1 MNLKTLPLRLRSR
14 ATWADPARTLATLE
28 SFARTEEDGGR
39 DIATAARRVVDG
51 ELRGHLLRHAQD
63 ELKHADLFR
72 RRASELR
79 GAGIAEAGSEAKGA
93 RAYDLTRGRPTSEVD
108 AHGFFKVGLLDELG
122 EVPYVAMLHVAERKA
137 ADLFTLHRDLT
148 RGDPATCAIFEEIL
162 RDEHYH
168 VAWTAAM
175 LKRWRESGRE
185 SEVKGALKAART
197 SRFMGGWKRLGARS
211 AAGFGR
217 AVMMVAYLTLLLPFG
232 LAARR
237 RRAGE
242 IGWSGG
248 TPRDGARAD
257 TRQPLQ
263 RLRSQA

>member
-1 MNLKTLPLRLRSR
+1 MSLKNLPLRLRSR
-14 ATWADPARTLATLE
+14 ATWADPARKLATLE

-39 DIATAARRVVDG
+39 DIATAARRVGDD
-51 ELRGHLLRHAQD
+51 ELRGHLARHAKD

-79 GAGIAEAGSEAKGA
+79 GAGVAEAESEAKGA

-137 ADLFTLHRDLT
+137 ADLFAMHRDLT
-148 RGDPATCAIFEEIL
+148 RGDPATCALFEEIL

-175 LKRWRESGRE
+175 LKRWREQGRE
-185 SEVKGALKAART
+185 SEVKGALKAAQT

-217 AVMMVAYLTLLLPFG
+217 TVMMIVYLTLLAPFG
-232 LAARR
+232 LLARR

-242 IGWSGG
+242 VGWSGDQ
-248 TPRDGARAD
+248 PRDGARPD

>member
-1 MNLKTLPLRLRSR
+1 MNLKSLPLRLRSR
-14 ATWADPARTLATLE
+14 ATWADPARTVATLE

-39 DIATAARRVVDG
+39 DIATAARRVGDE
-51 ELRGHLLRHAQD
+51 ELRGHLLRHAKD
-63 ELKHADLFR
+63 ELKHAELFR
-72 RRASELR
+72 RRAAELR
-79 GAGIAEAGSEAKGA
+79 GAGVAEAESDVKGA

-137 ADLFTLHRDLT
+137 ADLFTMHRDLT
-148 RGDPATCAIFEEIL
+148 RGDAATCAIFEEIL

-175 LKRWRESGRE
+175 LKRWREEGRAP
-185 SEVKGALKAART
+185 EVKGALKAART

-217 AVMMVAYLTLLLPFG
+217 VTMTLAYLTLLVPFG
-232 LAARR
+232 LIARR
-237 RRAGE
+237 RRGGE
-242 IGWSGG
+242 IGWRG
-248 TPRDGARAD
+248 PPQRAD
-257 TRQPLQ
+257 ARPPLD
-263 RLRSQA
+263 RLRAQA

>member
-1 MNLKTLPLRLRSR
+1 MSLTNLPLRLRSR
-14 ATWADPARTLATLE
+14 ATWADPTRKVATLE

-39 DIATAARRVVDG
+39 DIATAARRVGDD
-51 ELRGHLLRHAQD
+51 ELRGHLARHAKD
-63 ELKHADLFR
+63 ELKHAELFR

-79 GAGIAEAGSEAKGA
+79 GAGIAEAESETKSGK
-93 RAYDLTRGRPTSEVD
+93 AYDLTRGRPTSEVD

-137 ADLFTLHRDLT
+137 ADLFTMHRDLT
-148 RGDPATCAIFEEIL
+148 RGDPPTCAIFEEIL

-217 AVMMVAYLTLLLPFG
+217 AVMMVAYLTLLAPFG
-232 LAARR
+232 LLARR

-242 IGWSGG
+242 TGWRGEP
-248 TPRDGARAD
+248 PRDGARAD
-257 TRQPLQ
+257 TREPLQ

>member
-1 MNLKTLPLRLRSR
+1 MSLTNLPLRLRSR
-14 ATWADPARTLATLE
+14 ATWADPARMLATLE

-39 DIATAARRVVDG
+39 DIATAARRVRDD
-51 ELRGHLLRHAQD
+51 ELRGHLARHAKD
-63 ELKHADLFR
+63 ELKHAELFR
-72 RRASELR
+72 RRAAELR
-79 GAGIAEAGSEAKGA
+79 GAGVAEAESEAKGA

-148 RGDPATCAIFEEIL
+148 RGDPPTCAIFEEIL

-175 LKRWRESGRE
+175 LKRWREEGRE
-185 SEVKGALKAART
+185 AEVKGALKAART

-217 AVMMVAYLTLLLPFG
+217 AVMVVLYFTLLAPFG

-237 RRAGE
+237 N
-242 IGWSGG
+242 
-248 TPRDGARAD
+248 RDGERGWRQAAAGARPAD
-257 TRQPLQ
+257 RTPLD
-263 RLRSQA
+263 RLRAQG